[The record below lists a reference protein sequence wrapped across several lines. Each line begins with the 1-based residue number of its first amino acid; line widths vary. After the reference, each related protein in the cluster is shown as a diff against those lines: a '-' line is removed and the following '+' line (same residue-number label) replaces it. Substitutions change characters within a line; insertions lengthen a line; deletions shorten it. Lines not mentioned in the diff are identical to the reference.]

1 MGRNGGVAVQTPT
14 LGIIG
19 CSGNI
24 GRLHTQTIVSQ
35 LPEFRVKYVCDVM
48 ADAAQAMA
56 QQLHIPRSTADYREI
71 LDDKDVDAV
80 LICSWTATHVPC
92 IIEAAQTGKHIFCEK
107 PVDLLPEKIVA
118 AIVAAREN
126 HVKLQVGFMKRFDPE
141 YGRLKALMTAG
152 AVGEP
157 SIVRFS
163 SRDSTPPPADYVP
176 RSGGLFLDMTCHDF
190 DLLRYLTESEVE
202 EVSVFGAVR
211 VAEYFRQANDV
222 DTAVISF
229 RLQNGAIGCI
239 DNSRQTN
246 YGYDQRV
253 EVFGPKG
260 CVIAD
265 HVKHSQVVALGEN
278 GIVADKPKDWY
289 MDRYREAYVAELRHF
304 FEVLVTDQVPRVT
317 AVDGLRATLIAN
329 AARQSLEERRVVKVD
344 YSLCET

>member
-1 MGRNGGVAVQTPT
+1 MQTPT
-14 LGIIG
+14 LGVIG
-19 CSGNI
+19 CTGNI

-35 LPEFRVKYVCDVM
+35 LPEFRVKYACDV
-48 ADAAQAMA
+48 AVDAARAMA
-56 QQLHIPRSTADYREI
+56 QRLRIPRSTADYREI
-71 LDDKDVDAV
+71 LDDKEVDAV
-80 LICSWTATHVPC
+80 LICSWTATHVPY
-92 IIEAAQTGKHIFCEK
+92 IIEAAQAGKHIFCEK

-126 HVKLQVGFMKRFDPE
+126 KVKLQVGFMKRFDPE
-141 YGRLKALMTAG
+141 YGRLKALILAG

-202 EVSVFGAVR
+202 EVSVFGSVR

-265 HVKHSQVVALGEN
+265 HVKHSQVVTLGED

-289 MDRYREAYVAELRHF
+289 MDRYRDAYVAELRHF
-304 FEVLVTDQVPRVT
+304 LEVLVTDQEPRVT
-317 AVDGLRATLIAN
+317 AVDGLKATLIAI

-344 YSLCET
+344 YSLCDA